1 VIQCCIAAVL
11 RLLKLNMP
19 AALDVN
25 WDALRLAFAKGATL
39 DELSEAFG
47 IDRGTLGARSSREKW
62 MELRKPADTAVQ
74 SVATLWQR
82 RGEEA
87 KQDWHNITKKVRKK
101 LLDTPPEEILAR
113 AEKLKAI
120 NDIERK
126 NLGLDQ
132 ESSNPTFSVG
142 IQLLGDSGPEMT
154 VIEGEFEQNPPVN
167 SLNDSDVQSDEA
179 DC

>member
-1 VIQCCIAAVL
+1 
-11 RLLKLNMP
+11 MP

-25 WDALRLAFAKGATL
+25 WTAIKLAYAKGATYP
-39 DELSEAFG
+39 ELSRAFG
-47 IDRGTLGARSSREKW
+47 IEEGTISCRGSRENW
-62 MELRKPADTAVQ
+62 GALRAPSKDNETVQ
-74 SVATLWQR
+74 AIAGLWQR

>member
-1 VIQCCIAAVL
+1 
-11 RLLKLNMP
+11 MP
-19 AALDVN
+19 APDKAIA
-25 WDALRLAFAKGATL
+25 WEIIKAQFIAGATME
-39 DELSEAFG
+39 ELSKAHGVPFG
-47 IDRGTLGARSSREKW
+47 TISARSSRESWLEMRPNRNKAIQ
-62 MELRKPADTAVQ
+62 EAIESGANI
-74 SVATLWQR
+74 WQR
-82 RGEEA
+82 RAEQS